1 MYILI
6 WILFVALILGL
17 VAISEYNIAK
27 QDKEWLKELRKDD
40 IWKKEEKIWIEED
53 KKWKK
58 K

>member
-1 MYILI
+1 MYMLI
-6 WILFVALILGL
+6 WIIFITLILIL

-27 QDKEWLKELRKDD
+27 QDEEWM
-40 IWKKEEKIWIEED
+40 KEEE

>member
-1 MYILI
+1 MFILI
-6 WILFVALILGL
+6 WIIIIAAILGL

-27 QDKEWLKELRKDD
+27 QDAEWM
-40 IWKKEEKIWIEED
+40 KEEE

>member
-6 WILFVALILGL
+6 WILFVALILGF

-40 IWKKEEKIWIEED
+40 IWKKEEKT
-53 KKWKK
+53 WKEK
-58 K
+58 

>member
-6 WILFVALILGL
+6 WIIFVLFILAL

-27 QDKEWLKELRKDD
+27 QDKEWLKEFRKDD
-40 IWKKEEKIWIEED
+40 IWKKEEKT
-53 KKWKK
+53 WKK

>member
-6 WILFVALILGL
+6 WIIFVLFILAL

-27 QDKEWLKELRKDD
+27 QDKEWLKDFRKDD
-40 IWKKEEKIWIEED
+40 IWKKEEKT
-53 KKWKK
+53 WKK